1 MGKLLMYEHHDLV
14 SDSTSFNKSLLTLN
28 YYQQDYEKL
37 KSMKKEAKY
46 IKRTCLLF
54 TLVIVGLIGLIIYT
68 NI

>member
-1 MGKLLMYEHHDLV
+1 MYEHHDLV